1 MKNMAVLGVAVLFL
15 GILVVSFAQQKT
27 EERFDS
33 LVRTDFFDGFAGD
46 QASLERG
53 MQTCEK
59 VLASDP
65 NNGPAHVW
73 HGSGLFFLSGLA
85 FKNGDIAKGKELKE
99 RGLKEMDDGV
109 ALAPDSLQTLIP
121 RGSML
126 LSTGR
131 YMNDQLAQPL
141 IEKGITD
148 YEKVLETEKPYFGT
162 LSVHSRGE
170 MMGGL
175 ADGYRRVG
183 KTEKAREVLQRISQE
198 LPNSAYDK
206 QAQRWLKDLSAVG
219 KQERFCL
226 GCHTGAAPRKSN

>member
-1 MKNMAVLGVAVLFL
+1 MKNVAVFGVVTLFL
-15 GILVVSFAQQKT
+15 GVLVVLYGQQKT

-46 QASLERG
+46 PTSLERG

-73 HGSGLFFLSGLA
+73 HGSGLFFQSGLA
-85 FKNGDIAKGKELKE
+85 FKSGNIAKGMELRE

-131 YMNDQLAQPL
+131 YLSDQLAQPL
-141 IEKGITD
+141 IEKGIAD
-148 YEKVLETEKPYFGT
+148 YEKALETEKPYFGT

-183 KTEKAREVLQRISQE
+183 KTEKARDLLQRMSQE
-198 LPNSAYDK
+198 LPHSAYDK

-226 GCHTGAAPRKSN
+226 GCHTGSKP